1 MGQGKRSLAPGCQQ
15 GIERRNFLSRRAGDD
30 NRALQ
35 LALVL
40 LEVLDG
46 LCGDANDG
54 SMDGAVGWS
63 GPARG
68 FQSQPVDGRRG
79 DLAACGTA
87 SPTVGDGP
95 GFEVGIREAGLFELL
110 HSPVAGFVQL
120 LRAGEARANSVRQIG
135 EICFE
140 LALVRLH
147 LSDDFRVHFGDR
159 IGLRGGRI
167 GGFALGR
174 LGGAR
179 RKRPAGH
186 HRGELGGVV
195 SPGGQDL
202 RSLIQ
207 IVFPDFV
214 KRVGLAVMSLVVL
227 GERLNAIEAGHTSL
241 IEGGVIGT
249 ERAAH
254 ARFE

>member
-1 MGQGKRSLAPGCQQ
+1 MIFASISAIGSGFG
-15 GIERRNFLSRRAGDD
+15 AG
-30 NRALQ
+30 A
-35 LALVL
+35 
-40 LEVLDG
+40 
-46 LCGDANDG
+46 
-54 SMDGAVGWS
+54 
-63 GPARG
+63 
-68 FQSQPVDGRRG
+68 
-79 DLAACGTA
+79 LAA
-87 SPTVGDGP
+87 SP
-95 GFEVGIREAGLFELL
+95 
-110 HSPVAGFVQL
+110 
-120 LRAGEARANSVRQIG
+120 
-135 EICFE
+135 
-140 LALVRLH
+140 LA
-147 LSDDFRVHFGDR
+147 
-159 IGLRGGRI
+159 
-167 GGFALGR
+167 
-174 LGGAR
+174 GGAG